1 MTEEVNEISTTIT
14 TCFSCGD
21 NIFNED
27 VFCPQCGYPL
37 QGTIEEREQFMNNR
51 NYKHYELHEMNR
63 KIKSGTT
70 TMYVLAVLSLIIG
83 AVYYGVTSE
92 VKNSMA
98 VLITYLVLAALY
110 VGLAVWSKKQPLPA
124 MISGLA
130 LYIIVQLLGMID
142 DPTSIV
148 KGIIFKIVIT
158 VYLVK
163 AVRSAAD
170 AQRIKKELNL

>member
-1 MTEEVNEISTTIT
+1 
-14 TCFSCGD
+14 
-21 NIFNED
+21 
-27 VFCPQCGYPL
+27 
-37 QGTIEEREQFMNNR
+37 
-51 NYKHYELHEMNR
+51 
-63 KIKSGTT
+63 
-70 TMYVLAVLSLIIG
+70 MYVLAVLSLIIG